1 MTGRRISITYF
12 YLVSAISLVVLVI
25 GIFHTVTF
33 IVNSTMYEKYP
44 LRWGGVDNCEDSP
57 YSFAKPIMPAEEK
70 WATSSAEEKEKALEV
85 CRKNQEQERRQHRVE
100 DIKNAV
106 TFSLVGILLFSI

>member
-44 LRWGGVDNCEDSP
+44 LRWG
-57 YSFAKPIMPAEEK
+57 
-70 WATSSAEEKEKALEV
+70 AEEKEKALEV

-106 TFSLVGILLFSI
+106 TFSLVGILLFSIHFPIALKRSNE